1 MASKVTILEVGAM
14 KERGEKIVML
24 TAYDYPSA
32 LIADASGIDMVLVGD
47 SVGTV
52 VQGVSTTLPVT
63 MDEMVYHTRI
73 VAKACQRS
81 MVVFDMPF
89 MSYQESIRQA
99 RENAGR
105 GLKDGGAHA
114 VKLEG
119 GVNMA
124 DTIRAIS
131 DIDIPV
137 VGHIGLTPQSI
148 HRMGGFK
155 VQGRSDAQRKQL
167 LEDAGA
173 VEEAGAFC
181 VVMECI
187 PAALAKEIT
196 GALEIPTI
204 GIGCGPDCD
213 GQVLVWHD
221 ILGVYKGK
229 KMTFVKKYADLHK
242 SMSRAVKTYVREVR
256 EGEFPGPEHCFGEP
270 AKKPGKSSSKKSGA
284 KKKK

>member
-1 MASKVTILEVGAM
+1 MTSKVTILEVGAM

-24 TAYDYPSA
+24 TAYDYPSS
-32 LIADASGIDMVLVGD
+32 LIADASGVDMILVGD

-52 VQGVSTTLPVT
+52 VQGETTTLPVT
-63 MDEMVYHTRI
+63 MDQMIYHTRI
-73 VAKACQRS
+73 VAKAASRA

-105 GLKDGGAHA
+105 AVKETGAHA

-124 DTIRAIS
+124 DTVRAIS
-131 DIDIPV
+131 EIDIPV

-155 VQGRSDAQRKQL
+155 VQGRTDAQRKQL
-167 LEDAGA
+167 LADAKA

-187 PAALAKEIT
+187 PSQLAREIT
-196 GALEIPTI
+196 KTLKIPTV
-204 GIGCGPDCD
+204 GIGCGLDCD

-221 ILGVYKGK
+221 ILGIYKGK
-229 KMTFVKKYADLHK
+229 KMTFVKKYADLNK
-242 SMSRAVKTYVREVR
+242 SMGRAVKAYVKEVR
-256 EGEFPGPEHCFGEP
+256 EKEFPGPEHCFGGP
-270 AKKPGKSSSKKSGA
+270 APQAKKSTA
-284 KKKK
+284 KKTGKKKN